1 MVLVAAQEA
10 ASFTALVR
18 LAGAGP
24 GAVAEAGLVSCV
36 YLQVRRCG
44 AVGCG
49 RGGPVTRNLTPSR
62 APGNVQLL
70 SRPTGSSSPERVGDG
85 DRQTSPS
92 YLPKRSL
99 LCAPFCDG
107 GGGITHWLAS
117 EDLSAPPASS
127 FLHMRSF
134 ACCYFLFLLLPL
146 NLRGTPGFCQAFF
159 LPSAS
164 VLTRQAGQEAVGLV
178 AFNAAT
184 ALPTGMR

>member
-1 MVLVAAQEA
+1 MA
-10 ASFTALVR
+10 T
-18 LAGAGP
+18 
-24 GAVAEAGLVSCV
+24 
-36 YLQVRRCG
+36 VRRP
-44 AVGCG
+44 
-49 RGGPVTRNLTPSR
+49 RVTFQRE
-62 APGNVQLL
+62 AFCALL
-70 SRPTGSSSPERVGDG
+70 FVM
-85 DRQTSPS
+85 
-92 YLPKRSL
+92 
-99 LCAPFCDG
+99 G

-164 VLTRQAGQEAVGLV
+164 VLTRQAGQEAVGLA